1 MRGSYSEPQLHRFFK
16 PVERQAQHSVV
27 LPQGNPSKKAT
38 CIHPCAIC
46 TVLQEPAPLDLA
58 LLSVITCN
66 PSLNPKVFYSYQ
78 QLAVIQRAMFC
89 CRFPELP
96 S

>member
-1 MRGSYSEPQLHRFFK
+1 MSLSCIDSSSLRRDRPSTLF
-16 PVERQAQHSVV
+16 
-27 LPQGNPSKKAT
+27 LPQGNPRKKAT

-58 LLSVITCN
+58 LLSVITRN

-78 QLAVIQRAMFC
+78 QLTVI
-89 CRFPELP
+89 
-96 S
+96 